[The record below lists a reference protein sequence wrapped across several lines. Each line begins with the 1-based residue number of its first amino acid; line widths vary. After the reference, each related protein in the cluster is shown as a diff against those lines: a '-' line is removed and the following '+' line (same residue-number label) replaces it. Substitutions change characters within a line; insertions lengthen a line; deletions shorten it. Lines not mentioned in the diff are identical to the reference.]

1 MKKYLPTSYAAA
13 SLELVSQGYTH
24 DDVSRVLLAH
34 LRKAKKLSLLPV
46 IIQSIE
52 EYEKAGKGEVID
64 VYTAHPLDEK
74 QRKEIAKLCEHLY
87 HTEVTVRSHEDS
99 SLVGGI
105 TLKRGD
111 EVTDFSV
118 TTLVDNLHT
127 HIKQ

>member
-13 SLELVSQGYTH
+13 VIELVSQGYTH

-46 IIQSIE
+46 IIETLE
-52 EYEKAGKGEVID
+52 EYGKAGKGEVID
-64 VYTAHPLDEK
+64 VYTAHRLDEHQK
-74 QRKEIAKLCEHLY
+74 SEIAKLCKHLY
-87 HTEVTVRSHEDS
+87 HADVTVRSHEDS

-118 TTLVDNLHT
+118 TTLVANLHT